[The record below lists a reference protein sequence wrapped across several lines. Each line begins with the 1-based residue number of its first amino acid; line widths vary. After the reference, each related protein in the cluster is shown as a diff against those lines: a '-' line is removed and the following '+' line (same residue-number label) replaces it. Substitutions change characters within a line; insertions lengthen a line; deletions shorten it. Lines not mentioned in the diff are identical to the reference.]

1 MSAENVETG
10 NNWRYIE
17 VGTMNLYY
25 PAATSSFLLSPK
37 RPDKRPTPHARRC
50 CSGISHSPPLRTDN
64 KRAGYATFTIDGPRP
79 AGVDIRF
86 SQPSEF
92 LTR

>member
-25 PAATSSFLLSPK
+25 PAAPPPVVSSYPLNGPISVL
-37 RPDKRPTPHARRC
+37 RRMR
-50 CSGISHSPPLRTDN
+50 G
-64 KRAGYATFTIDGPRP
+64 AVA
-79 AGVDIRF
+79 V
-86 SQPSEF
+86 E
-92 LTR
+92 